1 MAKARQA
8 LRDRRNEHRTRKMEA
23 QKGASE
29 MTFERAPVASVATP
43 LLPNDAEDE
52 VLAARRAKLG
62 ISDGGS
68 ERDSHGRGDSRGRG
82 CGRGR
87 GGGRAGRRRRGRYD
101 DDEADDSDDDG
112 PATLTLDEYNA
123 MVATESARPE
133 AAGAAHGTLQ
143 GSAPLAPA
151 PDAEQ
156 VRTLTSMGFSQAAVM
171 AALQVSGNCVEAA
184 LDHLLAG
191 SFASEATPGPDIN
204 DGRSHAADRPL
215 AREATSHAASSSNRA
230 ELPARGQRGS
240 HAGRGKD
247 SHDYDQREGEGKRR
261 TDRLHDFMF
270 AVRNDGGLGA
280 ITKELVMCPLFFSS
294 RI

>member
-1 MAKARQA
+1 
-8 LRDRRNEHRTRKMEA
+8 MEA
-23 QKGASE
+23 QKEASE

-43 LLPNDAEDE
+43 LLPNDAEDD

-68 ERDSHGRGDSRGRG
+68 ERDSHSHGRGRG
-82 CGRGR
+82 RGRG
-87 GGGRAGRRRRGRYD
+87 GGGRAGRRRRGHYG

-123 MVATESARPE
+123 MMATESARP
-133 AAGAAHGTLQ
+133 GAVGASHGTMQ
-143 GSAPLAPA
+143 GSAALASA

-191 SFASEATPGPDIN
+191 SFASEATTGPDIN
-204 DGRSHAADRPL
+204 EGWSHTKEAADRPL
-215 AREATSHAASSSNRA
+215 AQEATSHAASSSNRA
-230 ELPARGQRGS
+230 ASPAR
-240 HAGRGKD
+240 GRGKD
-247 SHDYDQREGEGKRR
+247 SHHHNQREGERGRR

-270 AVRNDGGLGA
+270 AVRTDG
-280 ITKELVMCPLFFSS
+280 
-294 RI
+294 